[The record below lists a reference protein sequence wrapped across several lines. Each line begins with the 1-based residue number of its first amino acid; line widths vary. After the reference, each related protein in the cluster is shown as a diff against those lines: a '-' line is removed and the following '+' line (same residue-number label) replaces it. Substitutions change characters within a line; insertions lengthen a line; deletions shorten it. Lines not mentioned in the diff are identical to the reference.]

1 MRILIL
7 GATGRTG
14 KLVLKTALDEGYEVN
29 CLARN
34 SARIPTVDK
43 LQIFEGN
50 PAVSE
55 DLEKA
60 LQGCDYV
67 INVLNISRT
76 SDFPWAKLRT
86 PPTYLSDVMKKLM
99 TLAEKH
105 RLKGLIA
112 CSAWGVAE
120 TKKDIPFWFRWMID
134 YSNIGLAYR
143 DHERQEE
150 LLAKSSLN
158 WTVVRPV
165 GLSNVKKE
173 EKIKVSLNNSPKPS
187 LMISRLSLAK
197 FLVQCIREEKL
208 RGKMPVISK
217 A

>member
-43 LQIFEGN
+43 LQVFEGN